1 MNIEMSFIIMIRR
14 IDIRKVSNTILIK
27 FYNLNAVIFRILVF
41 YGLQI
46 KLLDD
51 LFIYLIIFENINMV
65 LMCVGVEFKP
75 NQI

>member
-27 FYNLNAVIFRILVF
+27 FYHLNAVISRILVF

-51 LFIYLIIFENINMV
+51 LFIYLIIFENINIV

>member
-27 FYNLNAVIFRILVF
+27 FYHLNAVIFRILVF

-51 LFIYLIIFENINMV
+51 LFIYLIIFENINIV
-65 LMCVGVEFKP
+65 LMCVGVEFIP
-75 NQI
+75 NLI